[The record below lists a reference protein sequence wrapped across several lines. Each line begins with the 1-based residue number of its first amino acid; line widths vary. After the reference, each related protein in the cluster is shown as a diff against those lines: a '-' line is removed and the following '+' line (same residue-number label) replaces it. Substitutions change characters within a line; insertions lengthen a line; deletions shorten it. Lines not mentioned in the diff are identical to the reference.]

1 MVQEVHHND
10 LTAALAAPVAV
21 LDFNATWCGPCKM
34 LGPVLEEVSNEM
46 ADKAAFFGIDC
57 DENPQLAAQF
67 GVSSI
72 PCLVV
77 LKRRQ
82 DGHPSGRLPAETGA
96 GCLAERRALIFYTA
110 SGVAHH
116 LAVSH
121 FF

>member
-21 LDFNATWCGPCKM
+21 LDF
-34 LGPVLEEVSNEM
+34 
-46 ADKAAFFGIDC
+46 KAAFFGIDC

-77 LKRRQ
+77 LK
-82 DGHPSGRLPAETGA
+82 DGKMVTHQVGFQPKPA
-96 GCLAERRALIFYTA
+96 LVSWLN
-110 SGVAHH
+110 GV
-116 LAVSH
+116 L
-121 FF
+121 

>member
-1 MVQEVHHND
+1 MITNITKDNFENEVLKAD
-10 LTAALAAPVAV
+10 KPVLVDFWAA
-21 LDFNATWCGPCKM
+21 WCGPCKM

-77 LKRRQ
+77 LKNGKMVTHQ
-82 DGHPSGRLPAETGA
+82 VGFQPKPALVA
-96 GCLAERRALIFYTA
+96 WLN
-110 SGVAHH
+110 GV
-116 LAVSH
+116 L
-121 FF
+121 

>member
-67 GVSSI
+67 GVNSI
-72 PCLVV
+72 PCLVPKCIIKF
-77 LKRRQ
+77 LKEIYIKNNKRKLCFI
-82 DGHPSGRLPAETGA
+82 PL
-96 GCLAERRALIFYTA
+96 
-110 SGVAHH
+110 
-116 LAVSH
+116 
-121 FF
+121 

>member
-1 MVQEVHHND
+1 MAILHINEQEFEKEV
-10 LTAALAAPVAV
+10 LKSEKPVL
-21 LDFNATWCGPCKM
+21 LDFFATWCGPCKM

-77 LKRRQ
+77 LKNGKMVTHQ
-82 DGHPSGRLPAETGA
+82 VGFQPKPALVA
-96 GCLAERRALIFYTA
+96 WLN
-110 SGVAHH
+110 GV
-116 LAVSH
+116 L
-121 FF
+121 

>member
-10 LTAALAAPVAV
+10 LSAALAAPAAV

-34 LGPVLEEVSNEM
+34 LGPVLEEVSGEM

-67 GVSSI
+67 GVNSI

-77 LKRRQ
+77 LKAGKVVATQ
-82 DGHPSGRLPAETGA
+82 VGFQPKPSLTAWINGA
-96 GCLAERRALIFYTA
+96 L
-110 SGVAHH
+110 
-116 LAVSH
+116 
-121 FF
+121 

>member
-46 ADKAAFFGIDC
+46 DDKAAFFGIDC

-77 LKRRQ
+77 LK
-82 DGHPSGRLPAETGA
+82 DGKMVTHQVGFQPKPALVA
-96 GCLAERRALIFYTA
+96 WLN
-110 SGVAHH
+110 GV
-116 LAVSH
+116 L
-121 FF
+121 